1 MPLTKSQC
9 GSPVCFCQ
17 TMPLPYVERTSRTVQ
32 LNCVQN
38 VFHFVWVQ
46 LCLWK
51 DVFLNVLIRAVMGWG
66 PPAEGLNHNR
76 HHYGGCLFFCDN
88 CTISKASVR
97 TKSNPYLKWLS
108 DLKLSIDGYCWWEWW
123 YGCNNRLTEEDDTV
137 TQWVHWRWKIMQ
149 VSNLEGIDFWGEM
162 IWGEGG
168 WLVLMW
174 CLALQCTRKQNAHHP
189 LTSFRL
195 WFLASHHTTHVTI

>member
-1 MPLTKSQC
+1 MEPLSVFVRLCLTQKGHHKLYQKIVSKMCSIQ
-9 GSPVCFCQ
+9 F
-17 TMPLPYVERTSRTVQ
+17 E
-32 LNCVQN
+32 LNCAFGKVCSLMSWSEQWWDGA
-38 VFHFVWVQ
+38 HPQ
-46 LCLWK
+46 RA
-51 DVFLNVLIRAVMGWG
+51 LIIIVSITV
-66 PPAEGLNHNR
+66 
-76 HHYGGCLFFCDN
+76 GCSFFCDN
-88 CTISKASVR
+88 WTISKALELIATIFEVV
-97 TKSNPYLKWLS
+97 LS

-123 YGCNNRLTEEDDTV
+123 YGCNNKLTEEEIRF
-137 TQWVHWRWKIMQ
+137 TQWEHWRWKIMQ

>member
-1 MPLTKSQC
+1 MKSLFWRRLYIDFHYLPLKKHGTTCSGNALLMVEVKAYEKWVTKVMS
-9 GSPVCFCQ
+9 
-17 TMPLPYVERTSRTVQ
+17 
-32 LNCVQN
+32 CVS
-38 VFHFVWVQ
+38 V
-46 LCLWK
+46 
-51 DVFLNVLIRAVMGWG
+51 
-66 PPAEGLNHNR
+66 GLFPNSVIA
-76 HHYGGCLFFCDN
+76 
-88 CTISKASVR
+88 TIFEVV
-97 TKSNPYLKWLS
+97 LS
-108 DLKLSIDGYCWWEWW
+108 DLKLSIDGYCWLEWW